1 MSKKPCN
8 FVHKAL
14 FLHNGNHIQLDSSN
28 MDKPQPTARA

>member
-14 FLHNGNHIQLDSSN
+14 CLHKDNHIQLDSGS
-28 MDKPQPTARA
+28 MGKPQPTARA